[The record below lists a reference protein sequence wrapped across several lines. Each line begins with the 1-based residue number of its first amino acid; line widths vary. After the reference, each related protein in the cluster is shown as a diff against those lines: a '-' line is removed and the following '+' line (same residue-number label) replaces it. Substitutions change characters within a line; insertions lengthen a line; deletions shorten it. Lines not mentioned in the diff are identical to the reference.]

1 MGTSALAA
9 VLRGAAVS
17 LSEGRRRCGASVG
30 SAGGERGEIV
40 WLFVTLGHTNKY
52 PFINRS
58 AASSCLSEG
67 PTRGESYKSSENR

>member
-9 VLRGAAVS
+9 VLRGAVAVR

-40 WLFVTLGHTNKY
+40 WLFVTLCLTN
-52 PFINRS
+52 FIYVCAHVS
-58 AASSCLSEG
+58 ARIMRAYA
-67 PTRGESYKSSENR
+67 RAQ